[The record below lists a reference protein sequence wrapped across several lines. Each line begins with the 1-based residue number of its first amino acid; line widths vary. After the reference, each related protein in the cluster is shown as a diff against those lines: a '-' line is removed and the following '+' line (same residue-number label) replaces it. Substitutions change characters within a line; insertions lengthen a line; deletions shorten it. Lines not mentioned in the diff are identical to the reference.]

1 MSDFQKNSS
10 NFEDLCLKIV
20 KKLLGNSLNKI
31 KKTPETGNFPPPAL
45 LSIWLNVEFEI
56 LCRGRR
62 LDDPLMREHHGVFG
76 MVQVKQAF
84 SRFCYMGF
92 KADERGLQLRLVK

>member
-1 MSDFQKNSS
+1 MSLDFL
-10 NFEDLCLKIV
+10 FTM
-20 KKLLGNSLNKI
+20 LLLY
-31 KKTPETGNFPPPAL
+31 T
-45 LSIWLNVEFEI
+45 
-56 LCRGRR
+56 R

-84 SRFCYMGF
+84 SRFRYMGF